1 MSETIKTADPLS
13 GLLRRLGFRADVFF
27 RAEYC
32 GRWAVD
38 TSGSRNVPFHL
49 VVSGESWL
57 HDSEKP
63 EQLLEGD
70 LVLFPNDQPH
80 LLSGSHETPEDAVIN
95 RAPLPS
101 SAGPATRLICGYF
114 QLDRQAAEPLLDS
127 LPNTLVA
134 NLQSSADPELAEL
147 SRLWIRE
154 AARDD
159 MGSDL
164 AVDRLAELVFIRM
177 LRAEAEAGRLSGL
190 VAALSHPRIGPVL
203 ARIHQ
208 NPGGD
213 HSVPGMASYA
223 KLSESAFATRFKAV
237 VGRRPGEY
245 VRHWRMHA
253 AAARLKE
260 TDQPIERVGLE
271 FGYESDAAFRKAF
284 RAFFGEPPARYRRRS
299 RRQETAPQSDDGLHS

>member
-1 MSETIKTADPLS
+1 MSDPLS
-13 GLLRRLGFRADVFF
+13 DLLRRLGFTADVFF

-38 TSGSRNVPFHL
+38 TSGSRSVPFHL
-49 VVSGESWL
+49 VVSGEGWL
-57 HDSEKP
+57 HDSGESRR
-63 EQLLEGD
+63 LLEGD

-80 LLSGSHETPEDAVIN
+80 LLSGSDAEPDPAVIN
-95 RAPLPS
+95 REPLPP
-101 SAGPATRLICGYF
+101 SAGAATRLICGYF
-114 QLDRQAAEPLLDS
+114 QLDRRAAEPLLDS

-159 MGSDL
+159 IGSDL
-164 AVDRLAELVFIRM
+164 SVDRLAELVFIRM

-203 ARIHQ
+203 ARVHRD
-208 NPGGD
+208 PGGD
-213 HSVPGMASYA
+213 HNVSSMAGYA

-260 TDQPIERVGLE
+260 TDEPIERIGIE

-299 RRQETAPQSDDGLHS
+299 REESSAPGFDDTLHS

>member
-1 MSETIKTADPLS
+1 MADPLS
-13 GLLRRLGFRADVFF
+13 ELLRRLGFTADVFF

-49 VVSGESWL
+49 VVSGEGWL
-57 HDSEKP
+57 HDSAEPKR
-63 EQLLEGD
+63 LLEGD

-80 LLSGSHETPEDAVIN
+80 LLSGSDSEPESAVVN
-95 RAPLPS
+95 RAPLPP

-114 QLDRQAAEPLLDS
+114 QLDRRAAEPLLDS
-127 LPNTLVA
+127 LPSTLVA

-159 MGSDL
+159 IGSDL
-164 AVDRLAELVFIRM
+164 SVDRLAELVFIRM

-190 VAALSHPRIGPVL
+190 VAALSHPRIGPIL

-208 NPGGD
+208 DPGAN
-213 HSVPGMASYA
+213 HSVQSMASDA
-223 KLSESAFATRFKAV
+223 KLSESAFAARFKAV

-260 TDQPIERVGLE
+260 TDDAIERIGLE

-284 RAFFGEPPARYRRRS
+284 RAFFGQPPARYRRQS
-299 RRQETAPQSDDGLHS
+299 RERQPAPGTVDTLHS